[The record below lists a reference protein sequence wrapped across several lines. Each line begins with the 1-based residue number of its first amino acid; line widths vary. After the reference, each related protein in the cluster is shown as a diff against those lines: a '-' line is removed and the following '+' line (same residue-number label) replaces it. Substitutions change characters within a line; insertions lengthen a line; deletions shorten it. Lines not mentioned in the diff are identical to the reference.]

1 MTAMLD
7 TFKELKAL
15 EDLTDN
21 LRFLFRY
28 EEQLIQEGWYTESEF
43 LQAILAAIEEWQKKQ
58 KKEWKKPVPLI
69 SGEPFQNI
77 DNIAFLWN

>member
-1 MTAMLD
+1 MRNNQKIIIFAVSLIIMTAMYD
-7 TFKELKAL
+7 MFNELKAL

-43 LQAILAAIEEWQKKQ
+43 LQAVLEAIEEWQANRE
-58 KKEWKKPVPLI
+58 KE
-69 SGEPFQNI
+69 
-77 DNIAFLWN
+77 

>member
-1 MTAMLD
+1 MLD

-21 LRFLFRY
+21 LRFLIRY

-43 LQAILAAIEEWQKKQ
+43 LQAILAAIEEWQENR
-58 KKEWKKPVPLI
+58 KKE
-69 SGEPFQNI
+69 
-77 DNIAFLWN
+77 

>member
-1 MTAMLD
+1 MLD

-15 EDLTDN
+15 EDLTNN

-43 LQAILAAIEEWQKKQ
+43 LQAVLEAIEEWQANRE
-58 KKEWKKPVPLI
+58 KE
-69 SGEPFQNI
+69 
-77 DNIAFLWN
+77 

>member
-1 MTAMLD
+1 MTAVFD
-7 TFKELKAL
+7 TFEELKAL

-43 LQAILAAIEEWQKKQ
+43 LQAILAAIEEWQANRE
-58 KKEWKKPVPLI
+58 KE
-69 SGEPFQNI
+69 
-77 DNIAFLWN
+77 

>member
-1 MTAMLD
+1 MLD

-43 LQAILAAIEEWQKKQ
+43 LQAILAAIEEWQENR
-58 KKEWKKPVPLI
+58 KKE
-69 SGEPFQNI
+69 
-77 DNIAFLWN
+77 

>member
-1 MTAMLD
+1 MLD

-43 LQAILAAIEEWQKKQ
+43 LQAILAAIEEWQENRKRNERNRFPRNFK
-58 KKEWKKPVPLI
+58 
-69 SGEPFQNI
+69 
-77 DNIAFLWN
+77 AFET

>member
-1 MTAMLD
+1 MLD

-15 EDLTDN
+15 EDLTNN

-43 LQAILAAIEEWQKKQ
+43 LQAILAAIEEWQENR
-58 KKEWKKPVPLI
+58 KKE
-69 SGEPFQNI
+69 
-77 DNIAFLWN
+77 

>member
-43 LQAILAAIEEWQKKQ
+43 LQAILAAIEEWQENR
-58 KKEWKKPVPLI
+58 KKEWKKPVPPI

-77 DNIAFLWN
+77 DNIAFFWN

>member
-43 LQAILAAIEEWQKKQ
+43 LQAILAAIEEWQENR
-58 KKEWKKPVPLI
+58 KKE
-69 SGEPFQNI
+69 
-77 DNIAFLWN
+77 

>member
-1 MTAMLD
+1 MTAMFD
-7 TFKELKAL
+7 TFEELKAL

-43 LQAILAAIEEWQKKQ
+43 LQAVLEAIEEWQANRE
-58 KKEWKKPVPLI
+58 KE
-69 SGEPFQNI
+69 
-77 DNIAFLWN
+77 

>member
-1 MTAMLD
+1 MFD
-7 TFKELKAL
+7 TFEELKAL

-43 LQAILAAIEEWQKKQ
+43 LQAVLEAIEEWRANRE
-58 KKEWKKPVPLI
+58 KE
-69 SGEPFQNI
+69 
-77 DNIAFLWN
+77 

>member
-1 MTAMLD
+1 MFD
-7 TFKELKAL
+7 TFEELKAL

-43 LQAILAAIEEWQKKQ
+43 LQAVLEAIEEWQANRE
-58 KKEWKKPVPLI
+58 KE
-69 SGEPFQNI
+69 
-77 DNIAFLWN
+77 

>member
-1 MTAMLD
+1 MLD

-21 LRFLFRY
+21 LRFLIRY

-43 LQAILAAIEEWQKKQ
+43 LEAVLEAIEEWQKERS
-58 KKEWKKPVPLI
+58 KE
-69 SGEPFQNI
+69 
-77 DNIAFLWN
+77 

>member
-1 MTAMLD
+1 MLD
-7 TFKELKAL
+7 SFKELKAL

-43 LQAILAAIEEWQKKQ
+43 LQAILAAIEEWQENR
-58 KKEWKKPVPLI
+58 KKE
-69 SGEPFQNI
+69 
-77 DNIAFLWN
+77 

>member
-1 MTAMLD
+1 MLD
-7 TFKELKAL
+7 TFNELKAL

-43 LQAILAAIEEWQKKQ
+43 LEAVLEAIEEWQKERS
-58 KKEWKKPVPLI
+58 KE
-69 SGEPFQNI
+69 
-77 DNIAFLWN
+77 

>member
-1 MTAMLD
+1 MHNNQKIIIFAVSLIIMTAMYD
-7 TFKELKAL
+7 MFNELKAL

-43 LQAILAAIEEWQKKQ
+43 LQAVLEAIEEWQANRE
-58 KKEWKKPVPLI
+58 KE
-69 SGEPFQNI
+69 
-77 DNIAFLWN
+77 

>member
-1 MTAMLD
+1 MSDM
-7 TFKELKAL
+7 FNELKAL

-43 LQAILAAIEEWQKKQ
+43 LQAVLEAIEEWQANRE
-58 KKEWKKPVPLI
+58 KE
-69 SGEPFQNI
+69 
-77 DNIAFLWN
+77 

>member
-1 MTAMLD
+1 MLD

-43 LQAILAAIEEWQKKQ
+43 LEAVLEAIEEWQKERS
-58 KKEWKKPVPLI
+58 KE
-69 SGEPFQNI
+69 
-77 DNIAFLWN
+77 

>member
-1 MTAMLD
+1 MLD
-7 TFKELKAL
+7 TFKELKTL

-43 LQAILAAIEEWQKKQ
+43 LQAILAAIEEWQENR
-58 KKEWKKPVPLI
+58 KKE
-69 SGEPFQNI
+69 
-77 DNIAFLWN
+77 

>member
-1 MTAMLD
+1 MFD
-7 TFKELKAL
+7 TFEELKAL

-43 LQAILAAIEEWQKKQ
+43 LQAILAAIEEWQENR
-58 KKEWKKPVPLI
+58 KKE
-69 SGEPFQNI
+69 
-77 DNIAFLWN
+77 

>member
-1 MTAMLD
+1 MLD
-7 TFKELKAL
+7 TFNELKAL

-43 LQAILAAIEEWQKKQ
+43 LQAILAAIEEWQENR
-58 KKEWKKPVPLI
+58 KKE
-69 SGEPFQNI
+69 
-77 DNIAFLWN
+77 